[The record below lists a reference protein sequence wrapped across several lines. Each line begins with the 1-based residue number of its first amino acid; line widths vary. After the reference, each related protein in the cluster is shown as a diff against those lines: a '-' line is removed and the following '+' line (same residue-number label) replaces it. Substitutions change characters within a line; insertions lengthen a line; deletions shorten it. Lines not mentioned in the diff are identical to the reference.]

1 MRNITRAEFAK
12 VASVPFSDQL
22 FDIAYIV
29 ENSSLYKKIVDGLA
43 ETTMDKIRF
52 ANLVLQEIN
61 EIPEQEFLY
70 SFKVSK
76 DIFMDVLTEKVLT
89 PLLQ

>member
-1 MRNITRAEFAK
+1 MRNITRSEFAK
-12 VASVPFSDQL
+12 IASLPFSEQL

-29 ENSSLYKKIVDGLA
+29 EHSSIYQTIVQGIQ

-52 ANLVLQEIN
+52 ANIVLQQIDEM
-61 EIPEQEFLY
+61 PEEEFLS

-76 DIFMDVLTEKVLT
+76 DVFMDVLTEKVLS
-89 PLLQ
+89 PLLE